1 MQEQWRS
8 GWGGEQLSELEL
20 KQNTLLLPVMGQFR
34 KRRMWSDGKYP
45 VLSRVLVGEA
55 LDGQGF
61 TGGPR
66 LTIRRR
72 SCQGQTTVC
81 VRYRGLKTYQNKG
94 KGVLKTNIRV

>member
-1 MQEQWRS
+1 MAEPEDNAVTEMYAVHVSQMR
-8 GWGGEQLSELEL
+8 
-20 KQNTLLLPVMGQFR
+20 
-34 KRRMWSDGKYP
+34 KYP